1 MQIKVAN
8 LSALQEQYATAMEL
22 FETVAQN
29 CVEDNL
35 MKYNAKAH
43 LLNAGICCMAMGDQ
57 VLITQKV
64 DTFKDI
70 DFSFEDS
77 REGKFFAVVIK

>member
-35 MKYNAKAH
+35 MKYNSKA
-43 LLNAGICCMAMGDQ
+43 Q
-57 VLITQKV
+57 VRGARRR
-64 DTFKDI
+64 
-70 DFSFEDS
+70 
-77 REGKFFAVVIK
+77 REF